1 MSSNETIGAVPP
13 PPGVVPNFDDPPSL
27 ALVSTATSIA
37 LAVFSTCFVALR
49 FYTTLVI
56 TRVRGTADVLLALAW
71 LLAVAFSVSA
81 CILPRFGFGRH
92 LWDVPFT
99 TYNIHFMKTG
109 AIEGTFFGM
118 SITFSKLSILA
129 FYLNIALGPVAKR
142 QRVAIYSLAVVV
154 FLYGTL
160 TSFEWLFACRPMEK
174 YWDLT
179 ITDGT
184 CINFMKI
191 VLFNGVMNVV
201 TDTAILCFPIWIL
214 WNLRLP
220 VRQKI
225 GVMGIMMTGGLVLAI
240 SIARAIM
247 TRDILDSLDITW
259 EWTPLFIATMFEVHI
274 GLVCVCLIFAKPFF
288 KRHFPKLLG
297 SSYGAHSAP
306 YGSRSRRWITQS
318 DVDRYP
324 LPSQDGNM
332 VPLDNTFGNS
342 LSQTAILDGAST
354 KTTQE
359 GQRTTVLENGTLS

>member
-1 MSSNETIGAVPP
+1 MQ
-13 PPGVVPNFDDPPSL
+13 
-27 ALVSTATSIA
+27 
-37 LAVFSTCFVALR
+37 
-49 FYTTLVI
+49 
-56 TRVRGTADVLLALAW
+56 
-71 LLAVAFSVSA
+71 
-81 CILPRFGFGRH
+81 
-92 LWDVPFT
+92 
-99 TYNIHFMKTG
+99 TG
-109 AIEGTFFGM
+109 AIVGTFFGM
-118 SITFSKLSILA
+118 SVTFSKLSILA

-142 QRVAIYSLAVVV
+142 QRVAIYSIAVVV

-174 YWDLT
+174 YWDFT

-184 CINFMKI
+184 CINFIKI
-191 VLFNGVMNVV
+191 MLFNGVMNVV

-247 TRDILDSLDITW
+247 TMDILDRPRLYLGMDSAIHCDVSLRM
-259 EWTPLFIATMFEVHI
+259 LEVHI

-306 YGSRSRRWITQS
+306 Y
-318 DVDRYP
+318 
-324 LPSQDGNM
+324 
-332 VPLDNTFGNS
+332 
-342 LSQTAILDGAST
+342 
-354 KTTQE
+354 
-359 GQRTTVLENGTLS
+359 

>member
-27 ALVSTATSIA
+27 ALVNTATSIA

-49 FYTTLVI
+49 FYTTLGI
-56 TRVRGTADVLLALAW
+56 TRLSPFRYRPAFVSMPTCRHVPTVDSLAYLS
-71 LLAVAFSVSA
+71 AV
-81 CILPRFGFGRH
+81 PRFGFGRH

-99 TYNIHFMKTG
+99 TFNVHFMKTG
-109 AIEGTFFGM
+109 AIVGTFFGM
-118 SITFSKLSILA
+118 SVTFSKLSILA
-129 FYLNIALGPVAKR
+129 FYLNIALEPVAKR

-174 YWDLT
+174 YWDFT

-184 CINFMKI
+184 CINFIKI
-191 VLFNGVMNVV
+191 LAFNGVMNVV
-201 TDTAILCFPIWIL
+201 TDAAILCFPIWIL

-225 GVMGIMMTGGLVLAI
+225 GVMGIMMTGGLVLAV
-240 SIARAIM
+240 SIARAKM
-247 TRDILDSLDITW
+247 TMDNLDSLDITW
-259 EWTPLFIATMFEVHI
+259 EWTPLFIATLLEVHI

-288 KRHFPKLLG
+288 KRHCPKLLG

-306 YGSRSRRWITQS
+306 HGNRSR
-318 DVDRYP
+318 
-324 LPSQDGNM
+324 
-332 VPLDNTFGNS
+332 
-342 LSQTAILDGAST
+342 
-354 KTTQE
+354 
-359 GQRTTVLENGTLS
+359 